1 MNLIFCLSDLTDI
14 SSTLAQS
21 EHKDLQPEMEDKQNR
36 KTLHAWLL
44 EHKLEEYHER
54 LVAEGVKKLDDFKEL
69 EERDIKE
76 MMNKWN
82 VGILPQRVFLKKV
95 SGLMLPSYDSVP
107 PPLPAAKE
115 EQPPQYQAVK
125 CSVHNKQV
133 ETWCVV
139 DKKLI
144 CLVCIAEDHHG
155 HKCENLQS
163 AAESARKEIS
173 SSCDSAR
180 QMLAKTVACK
190 AAIENSTARVEEAC
204 AAEEKKIRLRFQEV
218 RAHEVWKSVRCILL
232 YLFNFLFY
240 DYNCYYYYFYY
251 DYCYYDYLF

>member
-1 MNLIFCLSDLTDI
+1 MYEAKVCYKNSEDSFLYSFSLTPKF
-14 SSTLAQS
+14 S
-21 EHKDLQPEMEDKQNR
+21 P
-36 KTLHAWLL
+36 
-44 EHKLEEYHER
+44 R
-54 LVAEGVKKLDDFKEL
+54 LVVNSAVGGVCHAIRK
-69 EERDIKE
+69 
-76 MMNKWN
+76 
-82 VGILPQRVFLKKV
+82 ILLQTR
-95 SGLMLPSYDSVP
+95 S
-107 PPLPAAKE
+107 
-115 EQPPQYQAVK
+115 
-125 CSVHNKQV
+125 KQV

-144 CLVCIAEDHHG
+144 CFVCIAEDHHG

-240 DYNCYYYYFYY
+240 DYNCNYYYFYY

>member
-1 MNLIFCLSDLTDI
+1 MSKWSPTPNF
-14 SSTLAQS
+14 
-21 EHKDLQPEMEDKQNR
+21 PERKSKQNHT
-36 KTLHAWLL
+36 TLHAWLL

-69 EERDIKE
+69 EERDITR
-76 MMNKWN
+76 MMDKWN
-82 VGILPQRVFLKKV
+82 VGILPQRVFLNKV
-95 SGLMLPSYDSVP
+95 SGLMLPSYDSAP

-125 CSVHNKQV
+125 CSVHNEEVK
-133 ETWCVV
+133 TWCVV

-218 RAHEVWKSVRCILL
+218 RAHEVRKSVRCIYFTCLIF
-232 YLFNFLFY
+232 YFMIIIVIIIIFIMIIVIMIICFDTNYFN
-240 DYNCYYYYFYY
+240 YFII
-251 DYCYYDYLF
+251 F

>member
-1 MNLIFCLSDLTDI
+1 M
-14 SSTLAQS
+14 
-21 EHKDLQPEMEDKQNR
+21 
-36 KTLHAWLL
+36 L
-44 EHKLEEYHER
+44 EHKLDEYHER
-54 LVAEGVKKLDDFKEL
+54 LVAEGVTELDDFKEL

-82 VGILPQRVFLKKV
+82 VGIMPQRKKV
-95 SGLMLPSYDSVP
+95 SSLMLPSYDSVP
-107 PPLPAAKE
+107 PALPAAKE

-125 CSVHNKQV
+125 CSVHNKRV

-163 AAESARKEIS
+163 AAQSACKEIS
-173 SSCDSAR
+173 SGCDSAR
-180 QMLAKTVACK
+180 QILAKTVACK

-218 RAHEVWKSVRCILL
+218 RAHEVWKSVRCIFL
-232 YLFNFLFY
+232 YFFNFIF
-240 DYNCYYYYFYY
+240 YYF
-251 DYCYYDYLF
+251 

>member
-21 EHKDLQPEMEDKQNR
+21 EHKDLKPEMEDKQNR

-69 EERDIKE
+69 EERDITR
-76 MMNKWN
+76 MMDKWN

-115 EQPPQYQAVK
+115 EQPPA
-125 CSVHNKQV
+125 
-133 ETWCVV
+133 
-139 DKKLI
+139 
-144 CLVCIAEDHHG
+144 
-155 HKCENLQS
+155 
-163 AAESARKEIS
+163 IS
-173 SSCDSAR
+173 SA
-180 QMLAKTVACK
+180 QTV
-190 AAIENSTARVEEAC
+190 V
-204 AAEEKKIRLRFQEV
+204 
-218 RAHEVWKSVRCILL
+218 
-232 YLFNFLFY
+232 
-240 DYNCYYYYFYY
+240 
-251 DYCYYDYLF
+251 